1 MEIIWTE
8 FALTTFEEEID
19 FILLKWNINEV
30 QKFIILVNKNIDLL
44 EKNINQDKPIANKEN
59 VFLKVVSKQTSLIYR
74 IEINSN
80 KICLLRFWNNKRNP
94 KNLKRFLKRLE

>member
-44 EKNINQDKPIANKEN
+44 EKI
-59 VFLKVVSKQTSLIYR
+59 
-74 IEINSN
+74 
-80 KICLLRFWNNKRNP
+80 
-94 KNLKRFLKRLE
+94 